1 MAIERFDPNSGK
13 SPVCLASK
21 VAKTESL
28 VVWGKN
34 RAITGD
40 SFDIGKSLTKPTKN
54 GGETYFIR
62 TGRYASHMQSAEE
75 GENSLAPSRKGNFL
89 E

>member
-1 MAIERFDPNSGK
+1 MIERFDPNSGK
-13 SPVCLASK
+13 SPVSLASK

-34 RAITGD
+34 RATGD

-62 TGRYASHMQSAEE
+62 TGRYASHTQSAKE
-75 GENSLAPSRKGNFL
+75 GESSLAPSRKGNFL